1 MMVDNWQWY
10 VGCSKSSDEFDSTG
24 WSVSL
29 FLYALPKRNVF
40 SCLSSVSV
48 GWWPT
53 IGPIVFAILLRLA
66 QLMHWAW
73 NVGIS
78 FLRNWGLVE
87 EAGDFGNQ
95 SRSQIVDEFCW
106 IESKKVRYR
115 TERTT
120 LCSWFLGQTTGF
132 RHQTATGVEFMTLSK
147 IISEMKWDTQVDESD
162 DIDVDHNI
170 PRIKS

>member
-10 VGCSKSSDEFDSTG
+10 VGRSKSSDEFDSTG

-29 FLYALPKRNVF
+29 SFSILSTNRNVF
-40 SCLSSVSV
+40 SCLSVR

-78 FLRNWGLVE
+78 FRRNWGLVE

-95 SRSQIVDEFCW
+95 SRSQIV
-106 IESKKVRYR
+106 ESNQKKSGTELREQLYAHGFLVKPKVLDTKPLLELSLWLYR
-115 TERTT
+115 RSFRRWNEIRRLMSLTIMMLTT
-120 LCSWFLGQTTGF
+120 TSHG
-132 RHQTATGVEFMTLSK
+132 
-147 IISEMKWDTQVDESD
+147 
-162 DIDVDHNI
+162 
-170 PRIKS
+170 